1 MIDPVRFI
9 GNHSSGKMGFAIA
22 EELADKGASVVLVAG
37 PVALPCSNPSIMRI
51 DVVSAQEMYSECITH
66 FPDCHGA
73 VMCAAVADFT
83 PVHKT
88 SQKIKRGKEN
98 HSIELMPTQD
108 IAAQLGTMK
117 NQGQILVGFALET
130 CNEETNAY
138 EKLIKKNLDFI
149 VLNSLNDPGA
159 GFGTDTNKVSI
170 IGRDNKKLH
179 FELKSKDKVAQDI
192 VDCMINAIEG

>member
-1 MIDPVRFI
+1 
-9 GNHSSGKMGFAIA
+9 MGFAIA

-51 DVVSAQEMYSECITH
+51 DVVSAQEMYSECITY

-108 IAAQLGTMK
+108 IAAQLGAMK